1 MIVLRKP
8 REKQLEDQF
17 DSIYGITSL
26 SQEIREDI
34 DDLIWYKEYLDNVLF
49 KVVVCKK
56 QKYVSTSSSIYDRTS
71 HLADI
76 LSGS

>member
-17 DSIYGITSL
+17 DSIYGIMSL

-34 DDLIWYKEYLDNVLF
+34 DDLI
-49 KVVVCKK
+49 
-56 QKYVSTSSSIYDRTS
+56 
-71 HLADI
+71 
-76 LSGS
+76 